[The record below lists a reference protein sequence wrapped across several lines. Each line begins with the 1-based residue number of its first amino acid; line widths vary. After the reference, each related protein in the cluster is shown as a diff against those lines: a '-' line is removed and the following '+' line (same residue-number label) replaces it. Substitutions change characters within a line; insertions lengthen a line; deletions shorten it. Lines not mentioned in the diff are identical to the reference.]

1 MRSQITRSLA
11 PVVLPLA
18 ALALALVAPPAT
30 AETLVFRLDPAA
42 TTIEFTFGATLHSVT
57 GTLRAKEGEIRI
69 DPATGQATGRIVID
83 GQSAET
89 GNDRRDEKMHE
100 KILET
105 VRFPEMVFEVQR
117 VSGDLQRAGRSE
129 VILHGTLE
137 MHGVERPLDLI
148 SEVVVDGDRVRAT
161 GKTTI
166 AYLDWGMVD
175 PSFFVL
181 RVAKEVELEVTANGR
196 LPEAA
201 VQTTAAAAATE
212 AAVAPAEPAP

>member
-1 MRSQITRSLA
+1 MRSKITRSLA
-11 PVVLPLA
+11 PVALPLA
-18 ALALALVAPPAT
+18 TLALALFAPAAA
-30 AETLVFRLDPAA
+30 AETLVFQLDPAT
-42 TTIEFTFGATLHSVT
+42 TTIQFTFGATLHSVT
-57 GTLRAKEGEIRI
+57 GSLRAKEGEIRI

-83 GQSAET
+83 GKSAET
-89 GNDRRDEKMHE
+89 GNRQRDEKMHD
-100 KILET
+100 KILES

-117 VSGDLQRAGRSE
+117 VSGDLQRSGRSD

-148 SEVVVDGDRVRAT
+148 TEVEVEGDRVRAT

-166 AYLDWGMVD
+166 PYLDWGLDD

-181 RVAKEVELEVTANGR
+181 RVAKQVELQVTANGR

-201 VQTTAAAAATE
+201 PAATAATA
-212 AAVAPAEPAP
+212 APAP